1 MNTKQKKVLYNLF
14 YEEFQMPDKMLYI
27 KRVMDSCKTN
37 TQLESARTWGHK
49 VLWKYYDVMKKR
61 LDRYESWTALSM
73 SFKMID
79 MTEALVKEIDNYL
92 K

>member
-27 KRVMDSCKTN
+27 KKVMDSCKTN
-37 TQLESARTWGHK
+37 AQLESARTWGHK
-49 VLWKYYDVMKKR
+49 VLWKYYDVMNRR
-61 LDRYESWTALSM
+61 LNKYDTCFLIPI
-73 SFKMID
+73 SFRMTD
-79 MTEALVKEIDNYL
+79 MTEELVNEIDNYL

>member
-37 TQLESARTWGHK
+37 KQLESAQTWGHK
-49 VLWKYYDVMKKR
+49 VLWKYYDVMNRR
-61 LDRYESWTALSM
+61 LNKYDTCFLIPI
-73 SFKMID
+73 SFRMTD
-79 MTEALVKEIDNYL
+79 MTEELVNEIDNYL